1 MRPPANVP
9 RIRDYLRLLAN
20 GWIVLLCATALS
32 AGAGWLAWQSTPPTY
47 TSTARVFAVTP
58 GGATTVDAYHGHL
71 NSLSRNVTTQHLA
84 RSRQVTVRTIQ
95 QLDLNTSPAEL
106 AARITVVGKNSALL
120 EVNVAGSDPD
130 LTRQTADAVTR
141 NLVAL
146 TKEMAA
152 VDTGSAE
159 LVVVDAAQPAVR
171 QGSMW
176 QFVVAAG
183 ALGFALS
190 AVLVLAYGL
199 LRDRMHGSRQL
210 DHVVD
215 EAIAGQQR

>member
-20 GWIVLLCATALS
+20 GWVVLLCATALS
-32 AGAGWLAWQSTPPTY
+32 AGAGWLAWQSTPPAY

-58 GGATTVDAYHGHL
+58 GGATPVDAYYGHL
-71 NSLSRNVTTQHLA
+71 NSLSRNVTTQQLA
-84 RSRQVTVRTIQ
+84 RSRQVTVRTIER
-95 QLDLNTSPAEL
+95 LDLKTSPAEL
-106 AARITVVGKNSALL
+106 ASRITVVGRNSVLL
-120 EVNVAGSDPD
+120 EVVVAGGDPD
-130 LTRQTADAVTR
+130 LTQRTADTVTH

-159 LVVVDAAQPAVR
+159 LVVVDAAEPAVR
-171 QGSMW
+171 QGSVW
-176 QFVVAAG
+176 QFVIAAG
-183 ALGFALS
+183 ALGFVLS
-190 AVLVLAYGL
+190 ALLVLAYGL
-199 LRDRMHGSRQL
+199 LRDRMHGARQL

-215 EAIAGQQR
+215 EVLTGRDR